1 MKKLPIGV
9 NDFKELIEEG
19 YYFVDKTM
27 LIKDVIELP
36 GKIKLITRPRRFGK
50 TLNMSMM
57 EHFFSLFRE
66 GKLFEDLTI
75 WNEKGIV
82 KDYYHEYPVVFVTFK
97 EMKDVKWQEAKRS
110 VKARLSELVKEYRPF
125 LEGKL
130 KDPGDARELE
140 GYALGEKDPE
150 EYKWVLEKL
159 TRWLHQVYGKKTIL
173 LIDEYDVPIEAA
185 YTYRHRDPDYYEN
198 MVAFMRNMLTAAL
211 KDNEHLEFGILT
223 GVYRVAKE
231 SIFSGLNNLAV
242 YTVFE
247 NGMVDRFGFTGEEVK
262 EMLKHY
268 GVDTEEDIQTVK
280 EWYDGFKVG
289 EYEFLYNPWSVIYYI
304 AERLSGRS
312 FQASAQ
318 PFWINTSSNDLIKH
332 QIETNEDLK
341 EELEALLQ
349 GREIVKRIDPWLSLR
364 EMEGKEEGVWTL
376 LVSSGYLTVR
386 YIGGIGFGK
395 YSLRIPNEE
404 VLYFYKDSIM
414 DWIGKKAKV
423 KMRSMMDDLAFLLE
437 EGRYKRFRE
446 RLKSF
451 IESSMSYYDFGP
463 EPERVYKAFLLGM
476 LAIAVNGYVVESEK
490 ESGLGRLD
498 LVIYPKEKRYG
509 KYAVIF
515 EVKRADKEE
524 KLEELAKAALDQIRD
539 RGYYKKMEELE
550 YGVIGFGIA
559 FSLKKVEIEVGE
571 LR

>member
-66 GKLFEDLTI
+66 GSLFEGFAI
-75 WNEKGIV
+75 WEEKRIV
-82 KDYYHEYPVVFVTFK
+82 KDYYHKYPVIFVTFK
-97 EMKDVKWQEAKRS
+97 EVKDTSWEMALDHLKTVISNFVEEY
-110 VKARLSELVKEYRPF
+110 SE
-125 LEGKL
+125 KL
-130 KDPGDARELE
+130 KDESI
-140 GYALGEKDPE
+140 K
-150 EYKWVLEKL
+150 KWAEKL
-159 TRWLHQVYGKKTIL
+159 IERQVPTSEYMDSLRRLTQAFHKEIGRKAIL
-173 LIDEYDVPIEAA
+173 LIDEYDVPIGAA

-231 SIFSGLNNLAV
+231 SIFLGLNNLAV

-247 NGMVDRFGFTGEEVK
+247 NRMVDRFGFTGEEVK

-395 YSLRIPNEE
+395 YSLRMPNEE

-414 DWIGKKAKV
+414 DLDREKSEGQNEEHDG
-423 KMRSMMDDLAFLLE
+423 RSCFLA
-437 EGRYKRFRE
+437 
-446 RLKSF
+446 
-451 IESSMSYYDFGP
+451 
-463 EPERVYKAFLLGM
+463 
-476 LAIAVNGYVVESEK
+476 
-490 ESGLGRLD
+490 
-498 LVIYPKEKRYG
+498 
-509 KYAVIF
+509 
-515 EVKRADKEE
+515 
-524 KLEELAKAALDQIRD
+524 
-539 RGYYKKMEELE
+539 
-550 YGVIGFGIA
+550 
-559 FSLKKVEIEVGE
+559 
-571 LR
+571 